1 MPHQTIRPA
10 KRPAQLQPA
19 GKATHPLTAP
29 RPPAAHLRNLY
40 ATRRMTDADIAD
52 VFGVSVTTVRRW
64 RLADGLT
71 PADRRPPATELRRLY
86 DVRRLTVGEMA
97 AHYRVSYSTMHRWL
111 TEAEVTF
118 RQGPPRIEIP
128 EEES

>member
-1 MPHQTIRPA
+1 MPRPA

-19 GKATHPLTAP
+19 GKARHPLTKQ
-29 RPPAAHLRNLY
+29 RPEPATLRNLY
-40 ATRRMTDADIAD
+40 VTQRMTDEQLAA
-52 VFGVSVTTVRRW
+52 FYSVSVTTIRRW

-71 PADRRPPATELRRLY
+71 PVARRPPPAELRRLY
-86 DVRRLTVGEMA
+86 DVRRMTVGEMA